1 MKKERP
7 PTGEEFEMFLAWLD
21 SDANE
26 AGNKYR
32 VIESRLIQIFVSR
45 GCVDAEALADEV
57 INRVSVRILEVRE
70 KYSEPLRCCV
80 GFVENVFREFL
91 REEIKKREAKPP
103 PPPRP
108 TEELEKEDKC
118 LKECMGELPQRE
130 RDLVKRYFQGEKR
143 VKISGRQK
151 LAAELR
157 LTANALRI
165 QAHRLRRK
173 LRICLKACIEET

>member
-7 PTGEEFEMFLAWLD
+7 PTCEEFEMFLAWLD
-21 SDANE
+21 SDSQK
-26 AGNKYR
+26 AGDKYR
-32 VIESRLIQIFVSR
+32 IIETRLIQIFVSR

-57 INRVSVRILEVRE
+57 FNRVAVRILEVRG
-70 KYSEPLRCCV
+70 KYSDPLRCCL
-80 GFVENVFREFL
+80 GFVENVFREYL
-91 REEIKKREAKPP
+91 REEIKKRDAQPP

-108 TEELEKEDKC
+108 PDELEKEDNC

-143 VKISGRQK
+143 VKISGREK

-173 LRICLKACIEET
+173 LRICLKACLEET